1 MTSHTMQPPKALGL
15 YDPRFEHDACGVGMV
30 ARLDNTPTHEVV
42 ERGIA
47 ALKNLEHRGASG
59 ADPCT
64 GDGAGILMQMPDE
77 LLRAVVEFE
86 LPPPGA
92 YGVLMCFLPADDD
105 AHRARLE
112 GLLERT
118 VCAEG
123 HTVLGWREVP
133 VRPEHTGEVAGA
145 CRPVIRQLFVGA
157 GPLGA
162 AGTGHD
168 GAGPQDAA
176 GTGSDGADAAG
187 TGSDGVGARG
197 APGEGFDQD
206 AFERKLYVIRRVCE
220 LNPDGAGLYVAS
232 SSSRTLNYKGMLISW
247 QLADFYPDLQDER
260 CMSAL
265 ALVHS
270 RFSTNT
276 FPSWELA
283 HPYRTICHNGEINTV
298 MGNVNWMRARE
309 SELSSELF
317 GEDLQ
322 KILPVVTPGNSDS
335 ATFDNVMELLL
346 LAGRS
351 PAHAAMMMIP
361 EAYRDREDLPA
372 ELVGF
377 YAYHSCLMEPWDG
390 PASVAFTDGRVVG
403 ATLDRNGLRPG
414 RWVETADGHVVLGSE
429 TGILDV
435 APGEIVRLGRLQPGK
450 LFLVDLERGRIVE
463 DGEVKREVSTRRPYR
478 EWYERSSVSFD
489 ELEPSEQVTI
499 SDQPLHRR
507 QRAFGYSQEDL
518 RVLLSPMARDGAEP
532 IGSMGNDISLAV
544 LSDQAP
550 PLFSYFKQLFAQV
563 TNPPIDPIRE
573 EIVMSLETTLGSERN
588 LFEETPEHAHKLVLE
603 RPILLNREL
612 ETLRHVSHELFAART
627 IDITWPVAEGAAGM
641 AAALERVCEQAHDA
655 ISAGVNIIVLSDRSL
670 GPRRAPIPSL
680 LAVASV
686 HHHLVREGT
695 RLRVGIVLES
705 GEPREVHHFAT
716 LIGYGAS
723 AINPYLLLETLDELV
738 IERRITGPGDGGG
751 APVGAGNA
759 SGRAPG
765 AASSNS
771 ASSDGAQWPGTE
783 ELNQRLEEAAQNTV
797 KAIGKGLL
805 KTISKMGISTIQSYR
820 GAQIFEAVGL
830 EHELI
835 DRHFTGTASRIGG
848 VGLDVLATEALE
860 RHARAYP
867 SPRDD
872 LLPVGGVYAWRRDG
886 EHHMWNPETIALVQH
901 AVRAANGNVMAALG
915 GEADALAEVR
925 DSDAN
930 AKYREY
936 ADAINEDAA
945 RKATLR
951 GLLRFKD
958 PADPAGANGVDG
970 PPDGG
975 AGADIDGME
984 REAAHGDTG
993 PRAAGGGDD
1002 TTTTNIPCEP
1012 IPLDQVEPA
1021 SEIVRRFCTG
1031 AMSLGS
1037 ISREAH
1043 ETLAIAMNRLGGR
1056 SNTGEG
1062 GEDPARYQPD
1072 PNGDRRRSAIKQV
1085 ASGRF
1090 GVTIHYLV
1098 NADELQIKMAQGA
1111 KPGEGGQLPGHKV
1124 DKYIGSIRH
1133 TTPGVGLISP
1143 PPHHDI
1149 YSIEDLK
1156 QLIYDLRC
1164 SNPPTDTHAGAQVSV
1179 KLVAE
1184 VGVGTVA
1191 AGVSKAN
1198 ADRVLISGHDGGTG
1212 ASPLSSIQAAGI
1224 PWEIGLAETQ
1234 QTLLLNDLRSRI
1246 VVQTD
1251 GQLKTGRDVV
1261 IAAMLGADEM
1271 GFSTAPL
1278 IATGCIM
1285 MRACHLNTCP
1295 VGIATQDPALRERFK
1310 GTPEHV
1316 VNFFFFVAEEVREIL
1331 ASLGLRSLDEAIGRV
1346 DLLEAQPAIEHWKAR
1361 GVDLTH
1367 ILTHVELPDDA
1378 PRRRV
1383 QPPPEVLSDALDWE
1397 LVKRSAGAIERGERI
1412 SFALPIRN
1420 VNRCVGG
1427 ILSSHI
1433 ARAHGAAGL
1442 PEGSI
1447 EVSFEG
1453 SAGQSFGGWLA
1464 PGVTFTLWGD
1474 ANDYTGKGLS
1484 GGVLAVRPR
1493 AGMAPEFKAQENVI
1507 VGNTL
1512 LYGATAGRAFFRGL
1526 AGERFAV
1533 RNSGASAVVEGVGDH
1548 GCEYMTGGRVVVLGP
1563 TGRNFAAGM
1572 SGGVAYVLDEEGA
1585 FPKRCNMGMV
1595 GFETPEEADV
1605 AELRALISEHARRTD
1620 SPVAERVLAQWEELL
1635 ARGAFVK
1642 VMPHDYRRVLREQ
1655 AAEAQAAASS
1665 PESPSPAVAA

>member
-1 MTSHTMQPPKALGL
+1 MTSHTLPSQAAGL
-15 YDPRFEHDACGVGMV
+15 YDPRYEHDACGVGMV
-30 ARLDNTPTHEVV
+30 ARLDNIPTHEIIT
-42 ERGIA
+42 RA
-47 ALKNLEHRGASG
+47 MTALENLEHRGASG
-59 ADPCT
+59 ADPLT

-77 LLRAVVEFE
+77 LLRAVAGFA
-86 LPPPGA
+86 LPPLGA
-92 YGVLMCFLPADDD
+92 YGVLMCFLPTDDL
-105 AHRARLE
+105 ARARIE
-112 GLLERT
+112 GLLERA
-118 VCAEG
+118 VSDEG
-123 HTVLGWREVP
+123 QRVLGWRDVP
-133 VRPEHTGEVAGA
+133 VCPEHTGATAAA

-157 GPLGA
+157 ASGL
-162 AGTGHD
+162 
-168 GAGPQDAA
+168 
-176 GTGSDGADAAG
+176 
-187 TGSDGVGARG
+187 
-197 APGEGFDQD
+197 DQD

-220 LNPDGAGLYVAS
+220 QTVTASEDATKGFYVTS
-232 SSSRTLNYKGMLISW
+232 SSSRTLNYKGMLISY
-247 QLADFYPDLQDER
+247 QLGAFYPDLRDER
-260 CMSAL
+260 CKSAL
-265 ALVHS
+265 GLVHS

-283 HPYRTICHNGEINTV
+283 HPYRVICHNGEINTV

-309 SELSSELF
+309 SELASELF
-317 GEDLQ
+317 GEDLA
-322 KILPVVTPGNSDS
+322 KILPVVTQGNSDS
-335 ATFDNVMELLL
+335 ATFDNVLELLM

-351 PAHAAMMMIP
+351 LPHAVMMMIP
-361 EAYRDREDLPA
+361 EAYRSREDLPE
-372 ELVGF
+372 ELKGF
-377 YAYHSCLMEPWDG
+377 YAFHSCLMEPWDG
-390 PASVAFTDGRVVG
+390 PAAVAFTDGRVVG

-414 RWVETADGHVVLGSE
+414 RWMITRDGHVVLGSE
-429 TGILDV
+429 AGLLDV
-435 APGEIVRLGRLQPGK
+435 PAEEVLRLGRLQPGK
-450 LFLVDLERGRIVE
+450 LFLVDLEQGCVVD
-463 DGEVKREVSTRRPYR
+463 DGEVKRGISTQRPYG
-478 EWYERSSVSFD
+478 EWYARNAVRFAD
-489 ELEPSEQVTI
+489 LPPSEQVTL
-499 SDQPLHRR
+499 SDQPLGRR

-518 RVLLSPMARDGAEP
+518 RVLLEPMAREAAEP
-532 IGSMGNDISLAV
+532 IGSMGNDLSLAV

-573 EIVMSLETTLGSERN
+573 EIVMSLSTSLGTERN
-588 LFEETPEHAHKLVLE
+588 LFDETPAHAHKLELDQPV
-603 RPILLNREL
+603 LLNREL
-612 ETLRHVSHELFAART
+612 ETLRHISHDIFSSRT
-627 IDITWPVAEGAAGM
+627 LDITWPVADGPEGLAS
-641 AAALERVCEQAHDA
+641 ALARVCEQAHEA
-655 ISAGVNIIVLSDRSL
+655 IDEGVNIVILSDRLL
-670 GPRRAPIPSL
+670 GPRRAAIPSL
-680 LAVASV
+680 LAVSSV
-686 HHHLVREGT
+686 HHHLVRRGT
-695 RLRVGIVLES
+695 RLRAGIVLES

-723 AINPYLLLETLDELV
+723 AINPYVMLETLDQLV
-738 IERRITGPGDGGG
+738 AQGHIAGKSDGPGSP
-751 APVGAGNA
+751 AVPL
-759 SGRAPG
+759 SPE
-765 AASSNS
+765 
-771 ASSDGAQWPGTE
+771 Q
-783 ELNQRLEEAAQNTV
+783 AAQNTV

-830 EHELI
+830 ERELI

-848 VGLDVLATEALE
+848 VGLEVLAIEALE
-860 RHARAYP
+860 RHARAGWV
-867 SPRDD
+867 SSSSQQD

-901 AVRAANGNVMAALG
+901 AVRSANGNVAAALG
-915 GEADALAEVR
+915 GDETAHAEVR
-925 DSDAN
+925 DSPAFQ
-930 AKYREY
+930 KYREY
-936 ADAINEDAA
+936 AAAVNEDAA

-951 GLLRFKD
+951 GLLRIG
-958 PADPAGANGVDG
+958 PERGTSAGPGGEGDDG
-970 PPDGG
+970 L
-975 AGADIDGME
+975 
-984 REAAHGDTG
+984 
-993 PRAAGGGDD
+993 AGGQA
-1002 TTTTNIPCEP
+1002 
-1012 IPLDQVEPA
+1012 IPLSEVEPA
-1021 SEIVRRFCTG
+1021 KEIVRRFCTG

-1062 GEDPARYQPD
+1062 GEDPARFQPD

-1124 DKYIGSIRH
+1124 DAYIGSIRH

-1164 SNPPTDTHAGAQVSV
+1164 SNPEAQVSV
-1179 KLVAE
+1179 KLVSE

-1198 ADRVLISGHDGGTG
+1198 ADRVLIAGHDGGTG

-1295 VGIATQDPALRERFK
+1295 VGIATQDPELRARFK
-1310 GTPEHV
+1310 GRPEHV

-1331 ASLGLRSLDEAIGRV
+1331 ASLGLRTLDEAIGRV
-1346 DLLEAQPAIEHWKAR
+1346 DLLGAETAIEHWKAR

-1367 ILTHVELPDDA
+1367 MLTHIELPDGA
-1378 PRRRV
+1378 ARHRV
-1383 QPPPEVLSDALDWE
+1383 EPPPAVLEDALDWE
-1397 LVKRSAGAIERGERI
+1397 LVKRSQAVIEAGAEDGKPNELAEFEGARERI
-1412 SFALPIRN
+1412 LPEQVMADGHAEGVVSRMRAHPRVEIELPIRN

-1433 ARAHGAAGL
+1433 ARACGARGL
-1442 PEGSI
+1442 PPDSI
-1447 EVSFEG
+1447 VVRMRG

-1464 PGVTFTLWGD
+1464 PGVTFELEGD
-1474 ANDYTGKGLS
+1474 TNDYTGKGLS
-1484 GGVLAVRPR
+1484 GGVVSVRPPR
-1493 AGMAPEFKAQENVI
+1493 DVGEHFVAQENVI
-1507 VGNTL
+1507 VGNTV
-1512 LYGATAGRAFFRGL
+1512 LYGATSGRAFFRGL

-1533 RNSGASAVVEGVGDH
+1533 RNSGAWAVVEGVGDH
-1548 GCEYMTGGRVVVLGP
+1548 GCEYMTGGRVVVLGA

-1572 SGGVAYVLDEEGA
+1572 SGGIAYVLDEQGS
-1585 FPKRCNMGMV
+1585 FPARCNMGMV
-1595 GFETPEEADV
+1595 GFDEISQAD
-1605 AELRALISEHARRTD
+1605 AIELRAMIEEHARHTG
-1620 SPVAERVLAQWEELL
+1620 SPVARDVLARFEQLI
-1635 ARGAFVK
+1635 AAGAFVK
-1642 VMPHDYRRVLREQ
+1642 VMPHDYKRVLREL
-1655 AAEAQAAASS
+1655 AEAEEEQSEGEQA
-1665 PESPSPAVAA
+1665 EGVPA

>member
-1 MTSHTMQPPKALGL
+1 MTSHIKQPPRAVGL

-30 ARLDNTPTHEVV
+30 ARLDNRPTHEVIS
-42 ERGIA
+42 RAIT
-47 ALKNLEHRGASG
+47 ALENLEHRGASG

-77 LLRAVVEFE
+77 LLRAVVDFE
-86 LPPPGA
+86 LPPAGR
-92 YGVLMCFLPADDD
+92 YGVMMCFLPTDEA
-105 AHRARLE
+105 ARASLE
-112 GLLERT
+112 ELLERS
-118 VCAEG
+118 VREEG
-123 HTVLGWREVP
+123 QRVLGWRDVP
-133 VRPEHTGEVAGA
+133 IDVEHTGEVAGA

-157 GPLGA
+157 GSD
-162 AGTGHD
+162 HD
-168 GAGPQDAA
+168 
-176 GTGSDGADAAG
+176 
-187 TGSDGVGARG
+187 
-197 APGEGFDQD
+197 EDQD

-220 LNPDGAGLYVAS
+220 LTAEEPGLYVAS
-232 SSSRTLNYKGMLISW
+232 SSSRTINYKGMLISY
-247 QLADFYPDLQDER
+247 QLAAFYPDLRDER
-260 CMSAL
+260 CKSAL

-283 HPYRTICHNGEINTV
+283 HPYRVICHNGEINTV

-309 SELSSELF
+309 SELQSELF
-317 GEDLQ
+317 GEDLK

-335 ATFDNVMELLL
+335 ATFDNVLELLL

-351 PAHAAMMMIP
+351 LPHAAMMMIP
-361 EAYRDREDLPA
+361 EAYRGREDLP
-372 ELVGF
+372 EHLKGF
-377 YAYHSCLMEPWDG
+377 YAFHACLMEPWDG
-390 PASVAFTDGRVVG
+390 PASVAFTNGRVVG

-414 RWVETADGHVVLGSE
+414 RWVETIDGHVVLGSE
-429 TGILDV
+429 SGLLDI
-435 APGEIVRLGRLQPGK
+435 APEQVRRLGRLQPGK

-463 DGEVKREVSTRRPYR
+463 DEEVKREVSTRHPYG
-478 EWYERSSVSFD
+478 EWFARNAVHFHD
-489 ELEPSEQVTI
+489 LPPSEQKTL
-499 SDQPLHRR
+499 SNQPLRLR

-518 RVLLSPMARDGAEP
+518 RVLLTPMAVDGAEP

-573 EIVMSLETTLGSERN
+573 EIVMSLATSLGNERN
-588 LFEETPEHAHKLVLE
+588 LFDETPEHAHKLLLE
-603 RPILLNREL
+603 QPILLNREL
-612 ETLRHVSHELFAART
+612 ETLRHVSHDVYAADT
-627 IDITWPVAEGAAGM
+627 LDITWPISEGPAGM
-641 AAALERVCEQAHDA
+641 VQAIERICRQAREA
-655 ISAGVNIIVLSDRSL
+655 IAKGVNIIILSDRQL
-670 GPRRAPIPSL
+670 GPLRAPIPSL
-680 LAVASV
+680 LAVAAV
-686 HHHLVREGT
+686 HHHLVLEGT
-695 RLRVGIVLES
+695 RLRAGIIVES

-723 AINPYLLLETLDELV
+723 AINPYLTLETLDEMVVEGRL
-738 IERRITGPGDGGG
+738 
-751 APVGAGNA
+751 GNA
-759 SGRAPG
+759 SEDGRLAPP
-765 AASSNS
+765 ST
-771 ASSDGAQWPGTE
+771 D
-783 ELNQRLEEAAQNTV
+783 ELNDLLERAAQNYV
-797 KAIGKGLL
+797 KALGKGLL

-830 EHELI
+830 ERELI
-835 DRHFTGTASRIGG
+835 DTHFTGTASRIGG
-848 VGLDVLATEALE
+848 VGVEVLATEALE

-867 SPRDD
+867 AGERALDE
-872 LLPVGGVYAWRRDG
+872 LLPVGGIYAWRRDG

-901 AVRAANGNVMAALG
+901 SVRAANGDMAAAMDG
-915 GEADALAEVR
+915 DADAHRAVR
-925 DSDAN
+925 ASA
-930 AKYREY
+930 AFEKYREY
-936 ADAINEDAA
+936 ARTVNEDAA
-945 RKATLR
+945 RRATLR
-951 GLLRFKD
+951 GLLEIGSG
-958 PADPAGANGVDG
+958 PGA
-970 PPDGG
+970 
-975 AGADIDGME
+975 
-984 REAAHGDTG
+984 AALT
-993 PRAAGGGDD
+993 
-1002 TTTTNIPCEP
+1002 P
-1012 IPLDQVEPA
+1012 ITLEEVEPA
-1021 SEIVRRFCTG
+1021 SKIVKRFCTG

-1062 GEDPARYQPD
+1062 GEDPSRFTPD
-1072 PNGDRRRSAIKQV
+1072 ANGDRRRSAIKQV

-1124 DKYIGSIRH
+1124 DDYIGSIRH

-1164 SNPPTDTHAGAQVSV
+1164 SNPEAEVSV
-1179 KLVAE
+1179 KLVSE

-1198 ADRVLISGHDGGTG
+1198 ADRVLIAGHDGGTG

-1246 VVQTD
+1246 KVQTD

-1261 IAAMLGADEM
+1261 IAALLGADEM

-1295 VGIATQDPALRERFK
+1295 VGIATQDPELRKRFK

-1331 ASLGLRSLDEAIGRV
+1331 ASLGLRSLDEATGRV
-1346 DLLEAQPAIEHWKAR
+1346 DLLGVGAAIDHWKAR

-1367 ILTHVELPDDA
+1367 ILTHIEVNEGS

-1383 QPPPEVLSDALDWE
+1383 EAPPAVLEDALDWE
-1397 LVKRSAGAIERGERI
+1397 LVEAARP
-1412 SFALPIRN
+1412 ALQQLRPVHIATVIRN
-1420 VNRCVGG
+1420 RNRCVGG
-1427 ILSSHI
+1427 ILSSHV
-1433 ARAHGAAGL
+1433 ARAHGAEGL
-1442 PEGSI
+1442 PEDSI
-1447 EVSFEG
+1447 VAEFEG
-1453 SAGQSFGGWLA
+1453 SAGQSFAGWLA
-1464 PGVTFTLWGD
+1464 PGITFTLRGD
-1474 ANDYTGKGLS
+1474 ANDYAGKGLS
-1484 GGVLAVRPR
+1484 GGVFAIRPR
-1493 AGMAPEFKAQENVI
+1493 EGMGSHFNAEENVI
-1507 VGNTL
+1507 VGNTV

-1533 RNSGASAVVEGVGDH
+1533 RNSGACAVVEGVGDH
-1548 GCEYMTGGRVVVLGP
+1548 GCEYMTGGRVVVLGL

-1572 SGGVAYVLDEEGA
+1572 SGGIAYVLDEDGTFA
-1585 FPKRCNMGMV
+1585 ARCNMGMA
-1595 GFETPEEADV
+1595 GFDEIAEAD
-1605 AELRALISEHARRTD
+1605 AIELRAMLEEHQRRTD
-1620 SPVAERVLAQWEELL
+1620 SPVAARVLSEWEELL
-1635 ARGAFVK
+1635 GRGAFVK
-1642 VMPHDYRRVLREQ
+1642 VMPHDYKRVLRQRSEEE
-1655 AAEAQAAASS
+1655 ALAEGAAANGAA
-1665 PESPSPAVAA
+1665 PARRPLDAVGETGV

>member
-1 MTSHTMQPPKALGL
+1 MTSHIMQPPKAVGL

-30 ARLDNTPTHEVV
+30 VRLDNTPTHEVV

-92 YGVLMCFLPADDD
+92 YGVLMCFLPTESD
-105 AHRARLE
+105 ARARLE

-118 VCAEG
+118 VREEG
-123 HTVLGWREVP
+123 QTVLGWREVP

-157 GPLGA
+157 GSHGVAGMGSGGAGSQSA
-162 AGTGHD
+162 AGM
-168 GAGPQDAA
+168 
-176 GTGSDGADAAG
+176 
-187 TGSDGVGARG
+187 GSDGVGAAGVAGSG
-197 APGEGFDQD
+197 AAPRADEVGGDGFDQD
-206 AFERKLYVIRRVCE
+206 AFERKLYVIRRICE
-220 LNPDGAGLYVAS
+220 LSPDGAGLYVAS
-232 SSSRTLNYKGMLISW
+232 SSSRTLNYKGMLISY
-247 QLADFYPDLQDER
+247 QLAEFYPDLRDER
-260 CMSAL
+260 CKSAL

-309 SELSSELF
+309 SELRSELF
-317 GEDLQ
+317 GEDLR

-361 EAYRDREDLPA
+361 EAYRDREDLPE
-372 ELVGF
+372 ELKGF
-377 YAYHSCLMEPWDG
+377 YAFHACLMEPWDG

-463 DGEVKREVSTRRPYR
+463 DGEVKREVATYKPYG
-478 EWYERSSVSFD
+478 EWYERSSVPFS

-499 SDQPLHRR
+499 SDQPLPRR

-563 TNPPIDPIRE
+563 TNPPIDSTRE

-627 IDITWPVAEGAAGM
+627 IDITWPVVEGAAGM
-641 AAALERVCEQAHDA
+641 ATALERVCEQAHEA
-655 ISAGVNIIVLSDRSL
+655 IAAGVNIIVLSDRLLS
-670 GPRRAPIPSL
+670 PRRAPIPSL
-680 LAVASV
+680 LAVAAV
-686 HHHLVREGT
+686 HHDLVREGT

-716 LIGYGAS
+716 LVGYGVS
-723 AINPYLLLETLDELV
+723 AINPYLMLETLDVMV
-738 IERRITGPGDGGG
+738 IEGRIPRAGG
-751 APVGAGNA
+751 A
-759 SGRAPG
+759 SE
-765 AASSNS
+765 
-771 ASSDGAQWPGTE
+771 DGPQSPRGE
-783 ELNQRLEEAAQNTV
+783 ELNERLEEAAQNVV

-830 EHELI
+830 ERGLI

-860 RHARAYP
+860 RHRRAWP
-867 SPRDD
+867 APEDD

-901 AVRAANGNVMAALG
+901 AVRAANGNVKAALA
-915 GEADALAEVR
+915 GEDDALAEVR
-925 DSDAN
+925 SSDAY

-936 ADAINEDAA
+936 ARAINEDAA

-951 GLLRFKD
+951 GLLQFRD
-958 PADPAGANGVDG
+958 PAHPAGGD
-970 PPDGG
+970 G
-975 AGADIDGME
+975 AGGGGMDGNDVDK
-984 REAAHGDTG
+984 REGSDGEG
-993 PRAAGGGDD
+993 PGGGDD
-1002 TTTTNIPCEP
+1002 AITREPGGQAIPIHE
-1012 IPLDQVEPA
+1012 VEPA

-1062 GEDPARYQPD
+1062 GEDPARFAPD

-1124 DKYIGSIRH
+1124 DDYIAKIRNS
-1133 TTPGVGLISP
+1133 TAGVGLISP

-1164 SNPPTDTHAGAQVSV
+1164 SNPSAQVSV
-1179 KLVAE
+1179 KLVSE

-1234 QTLLLNDLRSRI
+1234 QTLLLNNLRTRI

-1295 VGIATQDPALRERFK
+1295 VGIATQDPKLRERFK

-1346 DLLEAQPAIEHWKAR
+1346 DLLQAQEAIEHWKAR

-1367 ILTHVELPDDA
+1367 ILTHVELPEGA

-1383 QPPPEVLSDALDWE
+1383 EPPPEVLSDALDWE

-1412 SFALPIRN
+1412 EFRLPIRN

-1447 EVSFEG
+1447 EVEFEG

-1493 AGMAPEFKAQENVI
+1493 AGMTVEFRAEENVI

-1548 GCEYMTGGRVVVLGP
+1548 GCEYMTGGCVIVLGP

-1572 SGGVAYVLDEEGA
+1572 SGGVAYVLDEDGMFA
-1585 FPKRCNMGMV
+1585 RRCNMGMI
-1595 GFETPEEADV
+1595 GFEAPSLEDA
-1605 AELRALISEHARRTD
+1605 AELRALIEEHARRTD
-1620 SPVAERVLAQWEELL
+1620 SPVAARVLAQWDELL
-1635 ARGAFVK
+1635 AKGVFVK
-1642 VMPHDYRRVLREQ
+1642 VMPHDYKRVLGEQ
-1655 AAEAQAAASS
+1655 AAEAQAASS
-1665 PESPSPAVAA
+1665 PPTPSPVVAV

>member
-1 MTSHTMQPPKALGL
+1 MLRFQAPPQVPTPHVRERAAAHRGASPQGSTHMTSQTLPSQAAGL
-15 YDPRFEHDACGVGMV
+15 YDPRYEHDACGVGMV
-30 ARLDNTPTHEVV
+30 ARLDNTPTHEVLT
-42 ERGIA
+42 RALA
-47 ALKNLEHRGASG
+47 ALENLEHRGASG
-59 ADPCT
+59 ADPLT

-77 LLRAVVEFE
+77 LLRAVAGFE
-86 LPPPGA
+86 LPAPGA
-92 YGVLMCFLPADDD
+92 YGVFVCFLPTDDS
-105 AHRARLE
+105 ARARIE
-112 GLLERT
+112 ALLDRT
-118 VCAEG
+118 VGEEG
-123 HTVLGWREVP
+123 QRVLGWRDVP
-133 VRPEHTGEVAGA
+133 ICPEHTGATA
-145 CRPVIRQLFVGA
+145 AASRPVIRQLFVGSA
-157 GPLGA
+157 
-162 AGTGHD
+162 D
-168 GAGPQDAA
+168 GL
-176 GTGSDGADAAG
+176 
-187 TGSDGVGARG
+187 
-197 APGEGFDQD
+197 DQD
-206 AFERKLYVIRRVCE
+206 SFERKLYVIRRICE
-220 LNPDGAGLYVAS
+220 QAVAGWPLLQRKGFYVTS
-232 SSSRTLNYKGMLISW
+232 SSSRTINYKGMLISY
-247 QLADFYPDLQDER
+247 QLGAFYPDLRDER
-260 CMSAL
+260 CKSAL
-265 ALVHS
+265 GLVHS

-283 HPYRTICHNGEINTV
+283 HPYRVICHNGEINTV

-309 SELSSELF
+309 SELASELF
-317 GEDLQ
+317 GEDLA
-322 KILPVVTPGNSDS
+322 KILPVVTQGNSDS
-335 ATFDNVMELLL
+335 ATFDNVLELLM

-351 PAHAAMMMIP
+351 LPHAVMMMIP
-361 EAYRDREDLPA
+361 EAYRNRTDISD
-372 ELVGF
+372 ELKGF
-377 YAYHSCLMEPWDG
+377 YAFHSCLMEPWDG
-390 PASVAFTDGRVVG
+390 PAAVAFTDGRVVG

-414 RWVETADGHVVLGSE
+414 RWVITKDGHVVLGSE
-429 TGILDV
+429 AGLLDV
-435 APGEIVRLGRLQPGK
+435 PADQVLRLGRLQPGK
-450 LFLVDLERGRIVE
+450 LFLVDLEQGRVVD
-463 DGEVKREVSTRRPYR
+463 DGEVKHRIATQKPYG
-478 EWYERSSVSFD
+478 EWYARNAVRFAEI
-489 ELEPSEQVTI
+489 EPSEQVTL
-499 SDQPLHRR
+499 SDQPLRRR

-518 RVLLSPMARDGAEP
+518 RVLLEPMARDAQEP
-532 IGSMGNDISLAV
+532 LGSMGNDLSLAV

-573 EIVMSLETTLGSERN
+573 EIVMSLSTSLGTERN
-588 LFEETPEHAHKLVLE
+588 LFDETPEHAHKLELDQ
-603 RPILLNREL
+603 PILLNREL
-612 ETLRHVSHELFAART
+612 ETLRHISNEVFSSRT
-627 IDITWPVAEGAAGM
+627 LDITWKVAEGPEGLAG
-641 AAALERVCEQAHDA
+641 ALTRVCEQAHEA
-655 ISAGVNIIVLSDRSL
+655 IAEGVNIIILSDRLL
-670 GPRRAPIPSL
+670 GPARAAIPSL
-680 LAVASV
+680 LAVSSV

-695 RLRVGIVLES
+695 RLRAGIVLES

-723 AINPYLLLETLDELV
+723 AINPYVMLETLDELV
-738 IERRITGPGDGGG
+738 VQGRI
-751 APVGAGNA
+751 V
-759 SGRAPG
+759 RAENG
-765 AASSNS
+765 SSVS
-771 ASSDGAQWPGTE
+771 LSPEQV
-783 ELNQRLEEAAQNTV
+783 AQNTI

-830 EHELI
+830 EPDLI
-835 DRHFTGTASRIGG
+835 ERHFTGTASRIGG
-848 VGLDVLATEALE
+848 IGLEVLAVEALE

-867 SPRDD
+867 APQDD

-901 AVRAANGNVMAALG
+901 AVRSANGNVAAALAG
-915 GEADALAEVR
+915 DVSAHAEAR
-925 DSDAN
+925 DSPAFQ
-930 AKYREY
+930 KYREY
-936 ADAINEDAA
+936 AAAVNEDAA

-951 GLLRFKD
+951 GLLRI
-958 PADPAGANGVDG
+958 GAERDG
-970 PPDGG
+970 RPG
-975 AGADIDGME
+975 
-984 REAAHGDTG
+984 
-993 PRAAGGGDD
+993 AAG
-1002 TTTTNIPCEP
+1002 EP
-1012 IPLDQVEPA
+1012 GSTAIPLSEVESA
-1021 SEIVRRFCTG
+1021 KEIVRRFCTG

-1062 GEDPARYQPD
+1062 GEDPARFTPD
-1072 PNGDRRRSAIKQV
+1072 SNGDRRRSAIKQV

-1124 DKYIGSIRH
+1124 DAYIGSIRH

-1164 SNPPTDTHAGAQVSV
+1164 SNPEAQVSV
-1179 KLVAE
+1179 KLVSE

-1198 ADRVLISGHDGGTG
+1198 ADRVLIAGHDGGTG

-1295 VGIATQDPALRERFK
+1295 VGIATQDPELRKRFK

-1331 ASLGLRSLDEAIGRV
+1331 ASLGLRTLDEAIGRV
-1346 DLLEAQPAIEHWKAR
+1346 DLLGAETAIEHWKAR

-1367 ILTHVELPDDA
+1367 ILAHVELDEDPTRPVA
-1378 PRRRV
+1378 RHRV
-1383 QPPPEVLSDALDWE
+1383 KPPPSVLDDALDWE
-1397 LVKRSAGAIERGERI
+1397 LVERARAVIDAPASAPDGHSNGEVQGMAVQAIARDGSRRARVEIE
-1412 SFALPIRN
+1412 LPIRN

-1433 ARAHGAAGL
+1433 ARARGAEGL
-1442 PEGSI
+1442 PPDSI
-1447 EVSFEG
+1447 VVRFKG

-1464 PGVTFTLWGD
+1464 PGVTFELEGD
-1474 ANDYTGKGLS
+1474 TNDYTGKGLS
-1484 GGVLAVRPR
+1484 GGVVSVRPSR
-1493 AGMAPEFKAQENVI
+1493 DMGEHFLAQENVI
-1507 VGNTL
+1507 VGNTV
-1512 LYGATAGRAFFRGL
+1512 LYGATSGRAFFRGL

-1533 RNSGASAVVEGVGDH
+1533 RNSGAWAVVEGVGDH

-1572 SGGVAYVLDEEGA
+1572 SGGVAYVLDEDGS
-1585 FPKRCNMGMV
+1585 FPARCNMGMV
-1595 GFETPEEADV
+1595 GFDEISAAD
-1605 AELRALISEHARRTD
+1605 AIELRATIEEHARHTD
-1620 SPVAERVLAQWEELL
+1620 SPVARDVLARFEQLL
-1635 ARGAFVK
+1635 GSGSLVK
-1642 VMPHDYRRVLREQ
+1642 VMPHDYKRVLSEL
-1655 AAEAQAAASS
+1655 AEAEEGR
-1665 PESPSPAVAA
+1665 PEGVVA

>member
-1 MTSHTMQPPKALGL
+1 MTSYTLPSQAVGL
-15 YDPRFEHDACGVGMV
+15 YDPRYEHDACGVGMV
-30 ARLDNTPTHEVV
+30 ARLDNLATHEVV
-42 ERGIA
+42 TRAIT
-47 ALKNLEHRGASG
+47 ALENLEHRGASG
-59 ADPCT
+59 ADPLT
-64 GDGAGILMQMPDE
+64 GDGAGILIQMPDE
-77 LLRAVVEFE
+77 LLRALAGFD
-86 LPPPGA
+86 LPPRGA
-92 YGVLMCFLPADDD
+92 YGVLMCFLPNDESA
-105 AHRARLE
+105 RARVE

-118 VCAEG
+118 VLEEG
-123 HTVLGWREVP
+123 QRVLGWRDVP
-133 VRPEHTGEVAGA
+133 VCPEHTGATAAA
-145 CRPVIRQLFVGA
+145 CRPIIRQLFVGA
-157 GPLGA
+157 PQMGEPA
-162 AGTGHD
+162 
-168 GAGPQDAA
+168 GAGSE
-176 GTGSDGADAAG
+176 GSN
-187 TGSDGVGARG
+187 
-197 APGEGFDQD
+197 PEGHTQRAHGRQPSGLDQD

-220 LNPDGAGLYVAS
+220 QAVSASDDTRSGFYVTS
-232 SSSRTLNYKGMLISW
+232 SSSRTINYKGMLISN
-247 QLADFYPDLQDER
+247 QLAAFYPDLQDER
-260 CMSAL
+260 CKSAL

-283 HPYRTICHNGEINTV
+283 HPYRVICHNGEINTV

-309 SELSSELF
+309 SELASELF
-317 GEDLQ
+317 GDDLA
-322 KILPVVTPGNSDS
+322 KILPVVTQGNSDS
-335 ATFDNVMELLL
+335 ATFDNVLELLM

-351 PAHAAMMMIP
+351 LPHAVMMMIP
-361 EAYRDREDLPA
+361 EAYRSRTDLPD
-372 ELVGF
+372 ELKGF
-377 YAYHSCLMEPWDG
+377 YAFHSCLMEPWDG

-414 RWVETADGHVVLGSE
+414 RWVLTKDGHVVLGSE
-429 TGILDV
+429 IGLLDIP
-435 APGEIVRLGRLQPGK
+435 ADQIERLGRLQPGK
-450 LFLVDLERGRIVE
+450 LFLVDLERGCVVD
-463 DGEVKREVSTRRPYR
+463 DGEVKRGISTQRPYG
-478 EWYERSSVSFD
+478 EWYARNAVRFS
-489 ELEPSEQVTI
+489 ELPVSEQVTL

-518 RVLLSPMARDGAEP
+518 RVLLEPMAREGAEP
-532 IGSMGNDISLAV
+532 IGSMGNDLSLAV

-573 EIVMSLETTLGSERN
+573 EIVMSLSTSLGTERN
-588 LFEETPEHAHKLVLE
+588 LFDETPAHAHKLELDQ
-603 RPILLNREL
+603 PILLNREL
-612 ETLRHVSHELFAART
+612 ETLRHISHDIFSSRT
-627 IDITWPVAEGAAGM
+627 LDITWPIVEGPDGM
-641 AAALERVCEQAHDA
+641 SKALARVCEQAHEA
-655 ISAGVNIIVLSDRSL
+655 ISEGVNIIILSDRMLSAQ
-670 GPRRAPIPSL
+670 RAPIPSL
-680 LAVASV
+680 LAVSSV

-695 RLRVGIVLES
+695 RLRAGIVLES

-716 LIGYGAS
+716 LIGFGAS
-723 AINPYLLLETLDELV
+723 AVNPYVMLETLDQLV
-738 IERRITGPGDGGG
+738 AEGRIVRAAENGGPS
-751 APVGAGNA
+751 APPIPLSTV
-759 SGRAPG
+759 
-765 AASSNS
+765 
-771 ASSDGAQWPGTE
+771 
-783 ELNQRLEEAAQNTV
+783 EAAQNTV

-830 EHELI
+830 ERELI

-848 VGLDVLATEALE
+848 IGLDVLAIEALE

-867 SPRDD
+867 GQGRPLDS

-886 EHHMWNPETIALVQH
+886 EHHMWNPDTIALVQH
-901 AVRAANGNVMAALG
+901 AVRSANGNVIAALEG
-915 GEADALAEVR
+915 DAQASSEVR
-925 DSDAN
+925 DSPAFH
-930 AKYREY
+930 KYREY
-936 ADAINEDAA
+936 AASVNEDAA
-945 RKATLR
+945 RRATLR
-951 GLLRFKD
+951 GLLRIG
-958 PADPAGANGVDG
+958 AEVAGAEAG
-970 PPDGG
+970 DGG
-975 AGADIDGME
+975 GARQGGRD
-984 REAAHGDTG
+984 GDTATEAEET
-993 PRAAGGGDD
+993 RAGQATGG
-1002 TTTTNIPCEP
+1002 P
-1012 IPLDQVEPA
+1012 IPLSEVEPA
-1021 SEIVRRFCTG
+1021 KEIVRRFCTG

-1062 GEDPARYQPD
+1062 GEDPSRFTPD

-1124 DKYIGSIRH
+1124 DAYIGSIRH

-1164 SNPPTDTHAGAQVSV
+1164 SNPEAQVSV
-1179 KLVAE
+1179 KLVSE

-1198 ADRVLISGHDGGTG
+1198 ADRVLIAGHDGGTG
-1212 ASPLSSIQAAGI
+1212 ASPLSSIQSAGV

-1234 QTLLLNDLRSRI
+1234 QTLLLNNLRSRI

-1295 VGIATQDPALRERFK
+1295 VGIATQDPELRARFK
-1310 GTPEHV
+1310 GRPEHV

-1331 ASLGLRSLDEAIGRV
+1331 ASLGLRTLDEAIGRV
-1346 DLLEAQPAIEHWKAR
+1346 DLLSAQDAIEHWKAR

-1367 ILTHVELPDDA
+1367 ILTHIELPSGA
-1378 PRRRV
+1378 PRHRV
-1383 QPPPEVLSDALDWE
+1383 EPPPAVLEDALDWE
-1397 LVKRSAGAIERGERI
+1397 LVERSRGVIEAAEDAAVSRNGVIESSPHPSPHAREGGSMDGVADGAAPRARVGRPFVEI
-1412 SFALPIRN
+1412 SLPIRN

-1433 ARAHGAAGL
+1433 ARARGAEGL
-1442 PEGSI
+1442 PPDSI
-1447 EVSFEG
+1447 LVRFRG

-1464 PGVTFTLWGD
+1464 PGVRFELEGD
-1474 ANDYTGKGLS
+1474 TNDYTGKGLS
-1484 GGVLAVRPR
+1484 GGVVSVRPR
-1493 AGMAPEFKAQENVI
+1493 RDVGAHFVAEQNVI
-1507 VGNTL
+1507 VGNTV
-1512 LYGATAGRAFFRGL
+1512 LYGATSGRAFFRGL

-1533 RNSGASAVVEGVGDH
+1533 RNSGAWAVVEGVGDH

-1572 SGGVAYVLDEEGA
+1572 SGGIAYVLDETGE
-1585 FPKRCNMGMV
+1585 FPARCNMGMV
-1595 GFETPEEADV
+1595 GFDEISQAD
-1605 AELRALISEHARRTD
+1605 AIELRAIVEEHELHTESSVARD
-1620 SPVAERVLAQWEELL
+1620 VLARFEQLL
-1635 ARGAFVK
+1635 ASGAFVK
-1642 VMPHDYRRVLREQ
+1642 IMPHDYKRVLREL
-1655 AAEAQAAASS
+1655 AEAQERSEGALA
-1665 PESPSPAVAA
+1665 

>member
-1 MTSHTMQPPKALGL
+1 MTSHIMQPPTAVGL

-30 ARLDNTPTHEVV
+30 ARLDNEATHEVIA
-42 ERGIA
+42 RAIA
-47 ALKNLEHRGASG
+47 ALENLEHRGASG
-59 ADPCT
+59 ADPRT
-64 GDGAGILMQMPDE
+64 GDGAGILMQIPDE
-77 LLRAVVEFE
+77 MLRAAVDFE
-86 LPPPGA
+86 LPEPGA
-92 YGVLMCFLPADDD
+92 YGVLMCFLPTEAAD
-105 AHRARLE
+105 RACLE
-112 GLLERT
+112 AMLEKA
-118 VCAEG
+118 VAQEG
-123 HTVLGWREVP
+123 QRVLGWRDVP
-133 VRPEHTGEVAGA
+133 VNPEHTGQTAGA

-157 GPLGA
+157 A
-162 AGTGHD
+162 D
-168 GAGPQDAA
+168 GL
-176 GTGSDGADAAG
+176 
-187 TGSDGVGARG
+187 
-197 APGEGFDQD
+197 DQD

-220 LNPDGAGLYVAS
+220 LGREEGLYVAS
-232 SSSRTLNYKGMLISW
+232 SSSRTINYKGMLISW
-247 QLADFYPDLQDER
+247 QLAAFYPDLQDQR
-260 CMSAL
+260 TKSSV

-283 HPYRTICHNGEINTV
+283 HPYRVICHNGEINTL
-298 MGNVNWMRARE
+298 MGNINWMRARE

-317 GEDLQ
+317 GEDLR
-322 KILPVVTPGNSDS
+322 KILPVVKPGNSDS
-335 ATFDNVMELLL
+335 ATFDNVLELLM

-351 PAHAAMMMIP
+351 LPHAVMMMIP
-361 EAYRDREDLPA
+361 EAYAGREDLSD
-372 ELVGF
+372 ELKGF
-377 YAYHSCLMEPWDG
+377 YAFHACLMEPWDG

-414 RWVETADGHVVLGSE
+414 RWILTADGHVVLGSE
-429 TGILDV
+429 AGLLDIPPDQV
-435 APGEIVRLGRLQPGK
+435 VSLGRLQPGK
-450 LFLVDLERGRIVE
+450 LFLVDLQQGRIIE
-463 DGEVKREVSTRRPYR
+463 DGEIKHQIATQRPYG
-478 EWYERSSVSFD
+478 EWFERSSVHLS
-489 ELEPSEQVTI
+489 ELEPSDQVTI
-499 SDQPLHRR
+499 SEEPLHTR

-518 RVLLSPMARDGAEP
+518 RVLLEPMAREAQEP
-532 IGSMGNDISLAV
+532 VGSMGNDLSLAV

-550 PLFSYFKQLFAQV
+550 SLFSYFKQLFAQV

-573 EIVMSLETTLGSERN
+573 EIVMSLATSLGSERN
-588 LFEETPEHAHKLVLE
+588 LFDETPEHAHKLLLDA
-603 RPILLNREL
+603 PILLNRQL
-612 ETLRHVSHELFAART
+612 ETLRHVSHEVFAART
-627 IDITWPVAEGAAGM
+627 IYITWPLQDGSAGM
-641 AAALERVCEQAHDA
+641 ADA
-655 ISAGVNIIVLSDRSL
+655 IARICAQAREAIAEGVNIIVLSDRLLSS
-670 GPRRAPIPSL
+670 RQVPIPSL
-680 LAVASV
+680 LAVGAV

-695 RLRVGIVLES
+695 RLRAGIILES

-723 AINPYLLLETLDELV
+723 AINPYLMLETLDELV
-738 IERRITGPGDGGG
+738 HRGHIVRRDGER
-751 APVGAGNA
+751 VVSLNA
-759 SGRAPG
+759 
-765 AASSNS
+765 
-771 ASSDGAQWPGTE
+771 
-783 ELNQRLEEAAQNTV
+783 EEAAQNVV

-805 KTISKMGISTIQSYR
+805 KTISKMGISTVQSYC

-830 EHELI
+830 QPEVIE
-835 DRHFTGTASRIGG
+835 RHFTGTASRIGG
-848 VGLDVLATEALE
+848 VDLDVLAREALE

-867 SPRDD
+867 TAATIAAGADADGSG

-886 EHHMWNPETIALVQH
+886 EHHMWNPETIALMQH
-901 AVRAANGNVMAALG
+901 AVRSAGGFGDAGNGDASASEGLPASAASVSRDSGDVAG
-915 GEADALAEVR
+915 ALAGDEQSAMKVR
-925 DSDAN
+925 ASDAHTT
-930 AKYREY
+930 YREY
-936 ADAINEDAA
+936 AEAVNRDAA
-945 RKATLR
+945 RKASLR
-951 GLLRFKD
+951 GLLRFRTEGRK
-958 PADPAGANGVDG
+958 PVALS
-970 PPDGG
+970 
-975 AGADIDGME
+975 E
-984 REAAHGDTG
+984 
-993 PRAAGGGDD
+993 
-1002 TTTTNIPCEP
+1002 
-1012 IPLDQVEPA
+1012 VEPA
-1021 SEIVRRFCTG
+1021 KEIVRRFCTG

-1062 GEDPARYQPD
+1062 GEDPARFAPD

-1124 DKYIGSIRH
+1124 DRYIGAIRH
-1133 TTPGVGLISP
+1133 TTPGVSLISP

-1164 SNPPTDTHAGAQVSV
+1164 SNPAAQVSV

-1261 IAAMLGADEM
+1261 VAALLGADEM

-1295 VGIATQDPALRERFK
+1295 VGIATQDPELRERFQGK
-1310 GTPEHV
+1310 PEHV

-1331 ASLGLRSLDEAIGRV
+1331 ASLGLGSLEEAIGRV
-1346 DLLEAQPAIEHWKAR
+1346 DLLEAEHAIEHWKAR

-1367 ILTHVELPDDA
+1367 VLTHVELPEGA

-1383 QPPPEVLSDALDWE
+1383 EPPPRVLDDALDWKLFE
-1397 LVKRSAGAIERGERI
+1397 IAKPVLEGGARVEVK
-1412 SFALPIRN
+1412 LPIRN
-1420 VNRCVGG
+1420 GNRCVGG

-1433 ARAHGAAGL
+1433 ARARGAEGL
-1442 PEGSI
+1442 PADSI
-1447 EVSFEG
+1447 LVELEG

-1464 PGVTFTLWGD
+1464 PGITFTLYGD
-1474 ANDYTGKGLS
+1474 ANDYAGKGLS
-1484 GGVLAVRPR
+1484 GGVIAVRPR
-1493 AGMAPEFKAQENVI
+1493 RGMSERFVAEQNVI
-1507 VGNTL
+1507 VGNTV
-1512 LYGATAGRAFFRGL
+1512 LYGATSGRAFFSGL

-1533 RNSGASAVVEGVGDH
+1533 RNSGACAVVEGVGDH
-1548 GCEYMTGGRVVVLGP
+1548 CCEYMTGGRVVVLGP

-1572 SGGVAYVLDEEGA
+1572 SGGIAYVLDEHGS
-1585 FPKRCNMGMV
+1585 FHGRCNLGMV
-1595 GFETPEEADV
+1595 DREALAD
-1605 AELRALISEHARRTD
+1605 ADALELRALIEEHLQRTG
-1620 SPVAERVLAQWEELL
+1620 SSLAARVLEEWERL
-1635 ARGAFVK
+1635 AGCGAFVK
-1642 VMPHDYRRVLREQ
+1642 VMPRDYRRVLAEL
-1655 AAEAQAAASS
+1655 AAEETSK
-1665 PESPSPAVAA
+1665 PEEIPA